1 MSQGRLAWAMGECS
15 WLVVVEVS
23 SRLTATRDMSC
34 ERLLVTS
41 VQSGR
46 FVHVPTSIVAE
57 QHLVF
62 SWLPTRLA
70 VILYSVGDS
79 SSLVARG

>member
-41 VQSGR
+41 VQNGR

-62 SWLPTRLA
+62 LLPTRLA
-70 VILYSVGDS
+70 APLYSVGDS
-79 SSLVARG
+79 SSLVARS